1 MAKVKRFWRL
11 NSRSQPRAEIAVS
24 NFLGQILGS
33 QLDQNLQESKIKLFL
48 RLGAHEPCEVFSF
61 DIAKMLA
68 IKLQERL
75 FDRCEVRAESLLKL
89 NFQSFDLFSYSLMTS
104 RNLAGR

>member
-1 MAKVKRFWRL
+1 
-11 NSRSQPRAEIAVS
+11 
-24 NFLGQILGS
+24 
-33 QLDQNLQESKIKLFL
+33 
-48 RLGAHEPCEVFSF
+48 
-61 DIAKMLA
+61 MLA